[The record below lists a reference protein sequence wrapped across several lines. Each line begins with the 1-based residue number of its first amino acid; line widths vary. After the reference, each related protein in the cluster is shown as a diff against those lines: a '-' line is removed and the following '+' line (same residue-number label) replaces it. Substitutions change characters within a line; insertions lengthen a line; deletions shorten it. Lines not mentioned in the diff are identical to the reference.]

1 MMKGGMMYSKGDII
15 VINFPFSDLINSK
28 KRPML
33 VIGEKNDDIIGCAI
47 TSNPDSQGISIDSF
61 EEGSLAFKSKVK
73 YWHIATFL
81 KSLAVKKI
89 AKISKKNYK
98 HVTDTINDLISI

>member
-1 MMKGGMMYSKGDII
+1 MMKGGMMYSRGDIV
-15 VINFPFSDLINSK
+15 VINFPFSDLVNSK

-33 VIGEKNDDIIGCAI
+33 VIGEKGNDIIGCAI
-47 TSNPDSQGISIDSF
+47 TSNPDSQGISIDGF

-98 HVTDTINDLISI
+98 QIIDSINDLISI